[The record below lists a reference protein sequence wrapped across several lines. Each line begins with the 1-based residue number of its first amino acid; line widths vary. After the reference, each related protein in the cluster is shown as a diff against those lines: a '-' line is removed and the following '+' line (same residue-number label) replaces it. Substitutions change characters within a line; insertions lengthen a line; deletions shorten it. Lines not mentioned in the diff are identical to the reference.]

1 MFCRAL
7 REYDSVPAET
17 TFADGSTRT
26 AIDVRRFSW
35 IRPLAGDYA
44 FDFDKVAPLYAGD
57 PSSRQAWTDAI
68 TRTRSL
74 VRPSGAVA
82 TLLAAQQARRG
93 APAEAR
99 ETAQKLTNA
108 GTVAVLTG
116 QQAGAFGGPL
126 FTLLKAITA
135 IQLARRTAHEHQTDV
150 VPIFWVD
157 AEDHDWD
164 EVASCTV
171 LDPGFQPHTITLP
184 KPEGAG
190 ERLVAALTLDARVEH
205 SLDELAN
212 ALGETEFSEALMAA
226 FRSAYRSGVGM
237 ADAFAR
243 WLETLLGRYG
253 LVVYDSSD
261 PAAKPLVADLFARE
275 LSAAGRTAT
284 LAKAAGEAL
293 TARGHQPQVVPQP
306 DSIALFQLDAGDGLS
321 TGARRPI
328 RRQGDHFVAGEAT
341 FTVEA
346 LTQQARTSPN
356 LFSPNVLLRP
366 LVQDTLF
373 PTICYVAGPSE
384 LAYLGQLR
392 EVYASFGIPMPLM
405 YPRATATLVDSA
417 TARFLAKHDVPL
429 EEFQPQDESA
439 LNRLLESQLPQ
450 SVEQAVKDAEDAMR
464 RTMERVV
471 EAMPAVDPTLAGAAR
486 TTLAKMEQD
495 LRGLQ
500 NKMIQ
505 AAKRR
510 DETLRRQFM
519 RAQAQIFPL
528 GHAQERTL
536 ASVYFLNRYGPA
548 VIDRLLSELPLEM
561 GRHWVMT
568 I

>member
-1 MFCRAL
+1 MA
-7 REYDSVPAET
+7 
-17 TFADGSTRT
+17 
-26 AIDVRRFSW
+26 
-35 IRPLAGDYA
+35 RPYA
-44 FDFDKVAPLYAGD
+44 
-57 PSSRQAWTDAI
+57 
-68 TRTRSL
+68 
-74 VRPSGAVA
+74 AVA
-82 TLLAAQQARRG
+82 GILAVQQARRG
-93 APAEAR
+93 APPTACEA
-99 ETAQKLTNA
+99 AQKLANPD
-108 GTVAVLTG
+108 TVAVLTG

-135 IQLARRTAHEHQTDV
+135 IQLARRTSREQHAEV
-150 VPIFWVD
+150 VPVFWVD
-157 AEDHDWD
+157 AEDHDWE

-190 ERLVAALTLDARVEH
+190 ERSVASLVLDARVEQT
-205 SLDELAN
+205 LDALAR
-212 ALGETEFSEALMAA
+212 ALGESEFSEWLFSSLRA
-226 FRSAYRSGVGM
+226 AYRPGVGM

-243 WLETLLGRYG
+243 WLETLLGPHG

-275 LSAAGRTAT
+275 LGAAGRTAT
-284 LAKAAGEAL
+284 LAKAAGDAL
-293 TARGHQPQVVPQP
+293 TDRGHQPQVIPQP
-306 DSIALFQLDAGDGLS
+306 DSVALFMLTGGLTGGLTTGPAVGPNGGLD
-321 TGARRPI
+321 GARRPI
-328 RRQGDHFVAGEAT
+328 RRQGDQFVAGERT
-341 FTVEA
+341 FTLDA
-346 LTQQARTSPN
+346 LTEQARTSPD

-392 EVYASFGIPMPLM
+392 DVYASFGIPMPLM

-417 TARFLAKHDVPL
+417 TARFLGKYDVPL

-439 LNRLLESQLPQ
+439 LNRLLGSQLPQ
-450 SVEQAVKDAEDAMR
+450 SVEQAIKDAEDALR
-464 RTMERVV
+464 RAMERVID
-471 EAMPAVDPTLAGAAR
+471 AMPAVDPTLAGAAR
-486 TTLAKMEQD
+486 TTLSKMEHD

-510 DETLRRQFM
+510 DETLRRQFI

-536 ASVYFLNRYGPA
+536 GIVYFLNRYGPA
-548 VIDRLLSELPLEM
+548 AIDRLLSELPLEL
-561 GRHWVMT
+561 GQHWVIT

>member
-1 MFCRAL
+1 MICRAL
-7 REYDSVPAET
+7 REYEAVTAET

-26 AIDVRRFSW
+26 AIDVRRFGW

-44 FDFDKVAPLYAGD
+44 FDFAKIAPLYAGD
-57 PSSRQAWTDAI
+57 PSTRRAWTDTIA
-68 TRTRSL
+68 RTRGMA
-74 VRPSGAVA
+74 RPHAAVA
-82 TLLAAQQARRG
+82 GLLAAQQERRG
-93 APAEAR
+93 APPAAHDAAR
-99 ETAQKLTNA
+99 KLA
-108 GTVAVLTG
+108 DSGTVAILTG

-126 FTLLKAITA
+126 FTLLKAVTA
-135 IQLARRTAHEHQTDV
+135 IQLARSMAREQEVEV
-150 VPIFWVD
+150 VPVFWVD
-157 AEDHDWD
+157 AEDHDWE
-164 EVASCTV
+164 EVAGCTV

-190 ERLVAALTLDARVEH
+190 ERSVAALVLDARVEH
-205 SLDELAN
+205 TLDELAN
-212 ALGETEFSEALMAA
+212 ALGETGFSEWLMSSLRA
-226 FRSAYRSGVGM
+226 AYRPGVGM

-243 WLETLLGRYG
+243 WLETLLGPHG

-261 PAAKPLVADLFARE
+261 PAAKPLVADLFAQE
-275 LSAAGRTAT
+275 LGAAGRTAA
-284 LAKAAGEAL
+284 LAKAAGDAL
-293 TARGHQPQVVPQP
+293 TARGHQPQVIPQP
-306 DSIALFQLDAGDGLS
+306 DSIALFRLDVGLDGS
-321 TGARRPI
+321 RRPI
-328 RRQGDHFVAGEAT
+328 RRQGDHFVAGEST
-341 FTVEA
+341 FTAAA
-346 LTQQARTSPN
+346 LTEQARTMPN

-392 EVYASFGIPMPLM
+392 DVYDSFGIPMPLM

-417 TARFLAKHDVPL
+417 TARFLGRYDVPL

-450 SVEQAVKDAEDAMR
+450 SVEQAIKEAEDALR
-464 RTMERVV
+464 RTMERVI
-471 EAMPAVDPTLAGAAR
+471 EAMPAVDPTLAGAAK

-536 ASVYFLNRYGPA
+536 GVVYFLNRYGPA
-548 VIDRLLSELPLEM
+548 VIDRLLSELPLEL
-561 GRHWVMT
+561 GQHWVIT